1 MKGNRSNKFDYPQIN
16 SAGTTVLEKF
26 GEKGAQGPLKD
37 GMGVVGVDGKDSG
50 SPPLVNIA

>member
-1 MKGNRSNKFDYPQIN
+1 MKENRSNKFDYPQTN

-26 GEKGAQGPLKD
+26 CEKRAQGPLKD
-37 GMGVVGVDGKDSG
+37 RMGVVGVYGKDSG